1 MTGRKIK
8 KLILMAAFGI
18 ILCMTLQVTCL
29 ARAGG
34 GGSGSGG
41 GSGGSGG
48 SHSSSRSY
56 GRSRRSSPI
65 GALINNGI
73 IVFMV
78 CGGSIAFA
86 WKVRKAGWASKKQI
100 RAFEK
105 TDGNWNYKEMQGYV
119 RQAYFEIQEC
129 WRRQDVDY
137 AKDYL
142 SRELRE
148 NWRTKL
154 AWMEMRDEEEV
165 QEDVRLLSARPVKAK
180 NPEGTEG
187 DHVWYV
193 IHGKMKDY
201 RIRKSTGE
209 FLEGNE
215 KAVAFYEYWKFVYED
230 ERWKLD
236 EIKQKN
242 EINLEHLQ

>member
-165 QEDVRLLSARPVKAK
+165 QEDVRLLSADR
-180 NPEGTEG
+180 
-187 DHVWYV
+187 D
-193 IHGKMKDY
+193 
-201 RIRKSTGE
+201 R
-209 FLEGNE
+209 
-215 KAVAFYEYWKFVYED
+215 
-230 ERWKLD
+230 
-236 EIKQKN
+236 
-242 EINLEHLQ
+242 

>member
-1 MTGRKIK
+1 MTGQKIK
-8 KLILMAAFGI
+8 KLILMAVLGI
-18 ILCMTLQVTCL
+18 ILCMTLQITCL

-34 GGSGSGG
+34 GGSGG

-48 SHSSSRSY
+48 SHSSSGSY
-56 GRSRRSSPI
+56 SRSRRSNPI
-65 GALINNGI
+65 SGLITNGI

-86 WKVRKAGWASKKQI
+86 WKVRKASRASKKQI
-100 RAFEK
+100 RSFEK
-105 TDGNWNYKEMQGYV
+105 TDSNWDYKEMKNYV
-119 RQAYFEIQEC
+119 RRAYFEIQEC

-142 SRELRE
+142 SREIQE

-165 QEDVRLLSARPVKAK
+165 QEGVRLLSAKPVKVK
-180 NPEGTEG
+180 NLEGTEG
-187 DHVWYV
+187 DYIWYV

-215 KAVAFYEYWKFVYED
+215 RASAFYEYWKFIYED
-230 ERWKLD
+230 GRWKLD
-236 EIKQKN
+236 EIKQKD
-242 EINLEHLQ
+242 EIDLEFLY